1 MDGHRTAQLWLQYMD
16 MVDILR
22 RFARAERTGNW
33 HLHLRTLREML
44 PFLAAAGHNLYTK
57 SIYIY
62 LLQMQDL
69 PFSHPEVF
77 ETFSNG
83 HHVVRRSERYWAGL
97 SPDLVIE
104 QVLMRSVKTTGGLT
118 RGRGIGESQRTQWLL
133 SMPACAEINSAMQE
147 VTGTSTAQ
155 VNSTKRQLSLGSCEM
170 ARTPWQSSNIS

>member
-22 RFARAERTGNW
+22 RFVRAERTGNW

-44 PFLAAAGHNLYTK
+44 PFLTAAGHNLYTK

-77 ETFSNG
+77 ESFSNG
-83 HHVVRRSERYWAGL
+83 HHVVRRSERYWA
-97 SPDLVIE
+97 DV
-104 QVLMRSVKTTGGLT
+104 T
-118 RGRGIGESQRTQWLL
+118 RPCYRASSDEEREDHRRADKGSGHWRV
-133 SMPACAEINSAMQE
+133 SAHR
-147 VTGTSTAQ
+147 VAV
-155 VNSTKRQLSLGSCEM
+155 VNASLC
-170 ARTPWQSSNIS
+170 